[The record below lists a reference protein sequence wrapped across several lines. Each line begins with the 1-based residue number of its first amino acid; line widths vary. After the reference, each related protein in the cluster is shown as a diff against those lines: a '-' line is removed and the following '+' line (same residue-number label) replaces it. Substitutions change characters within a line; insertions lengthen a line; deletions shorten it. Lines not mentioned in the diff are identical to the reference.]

1 MVVWVAL
8 ADPVTFI
15 PWVKVTK
22 AGKAATITT
31 GAGIAAGETALREKT
46 LYGDIDANM
55 VALSTVLGAGATG
68 ISDVI
73 ARKIR
78 SGKAKDKV
86 VTIDKNGKPV
96 VMETTNTD
104 PVVPLNISKNVQKA
118 LEEISDESFKISQPY
133 IAKFSDNLE
142 TLGVK
147 YSKRN
152 KIGEQLEK
160 AIKEKKAIIKNS
172 KQKEFD
178 FMAEPTRVRFRN
190 KQSKDSYKKIKLK

>member
-1 MVVWVAL
+1 MGVAL
-8 ADPVTFI
+8 ADPVTFFI
-15 PWVKVTK
+15 PWVKVAK
-22 AGKAATITT
+22 AGKAATIAT

-160 AIKEKKAIIKNS
+160 LLKK
-172 KQKEFD
+172 
-178 FMAEPTRVRFRN
+178 
-190 KQSKDSYKKIKLK
+190 KKL

>member
-1 MVVWVAL
+1 
-8 ADPVTFI
+8 
-15 PWVKVTK
+15 
-22 AGKAATITT
+22 
-31 GAGIAAGETALREKT
+31 
-46 LYGDIDANM
+46 M

-160 AIKEKKAIIKNS
+160 AIKKK
-172 KQKEFD
+172 
-178 FMAEPTRVRFRN
+178 
-190 KQSKDSYKKIKLK
+190 SYN